1 MVTYLDYNASAPL
14 DKRVLEKMIDVY
26 TNHYGN
32 SESRTHIYGAN
43 AKEIVS
49 SARDSVAAI
58 LGVDSTDL
66 IFTSGSTESN
76 NMAIFGL
83 QEYAEKTGK
92 KHLITTAIEHKSVL
106 EPMKHLQKC
115 GYDVDIVYPDET
127 GAVKAD
133 DVLNRVRDDTLLVS
147 VMFVNSETGIIQ
159 PVQEIGASL
168 HKRGV
173 YFHIDATQALSLLND
188 KIRQTDF
195 DMLSV
200 AAHKIGGPQGIGA
213 LVLKTNRKTYMRP
226 QVSNIIYG
234 GTQERGFRPGTT
246 PVALVAGFGLAA
258 QICMD
263 ESVDNYRKCEEI
275 KSQFMRAVD
284 GLEYHVNGDP
294 KKCLPSTINIGF
306 KGIDAES
313 IFVAMK
319 ENYAFSNG
327 SACNASL
334 HKPSY
339 VLMAMGLSDD
349 LVSESVRLS
358 WSGQTKVDFSELVKY
373 IRSMN

>member
-1 MVTYLDYNASAPL
+1 
-14 DKRVLEKMIDVY
+14 
-26 TNHYGN
+26 
-32 SESRTHIYGAN
+32 
-43 AKEIVS
+43 
-49 SARDSVAAI
+49 
-58 LGVDSTDL
+58 
-66 IFTSGSTESN
+66 
-76 NMAIFGL
+76 
-83 QEYAEKTGK
+83 
-92 KHLITTAIEHKSVL
+92 
-106 EPMKHLQKC
+106 
-115 GYDVDIVYPDET
+115 
-127 GAVKAD
+127 
-133 DVLNRVRDDTLLVS
+133 
-147 VMFVNSETGIIQ
+147 MFVNSETGIIQ
-159 PVQEIGASL
+159 PVQEIGAAL

>member
-76 NMAIFGL
+76 NMAILGL

-159 PVQEIGASL
+159 PVQEIGAAL

-284 GLEYHVNGDP
+284 GLQYHVNGDP

>member
-76 NMAIFGL
+76 NMAILGL

-159 PVQEIGASL
+159 PVQEIGAAL

-284 GLEYHVNGDP
+284 GLEYHVNGGP
-294 KKCLPSTINIGF
+294 QKCLPSTLNIGF

>member
-76 NMAIFGL
+76 NMAILGL

-159 PVQEIGASL
+159 PVQEIGAAL

-284 GLEYHVNGDP
+284 GLEYHVNGGP
-294 KKCLPSTINIGF
+294 QKCLPSTINIGF

>member
-147 VMFVNSETGIIQ
+147 AMFVNSETGIIQ
-159 PVQEIGASL
+159 PVQEIGAAL

>member
-26 TNHYGN
+26 TNNFGN

-58 LGVDSTDL
+58 LGVDPTDL
-66 IFTSGSTESN
+66 LFTSGSTESN
-76 NMAIFGL
+76 NMAILGL
-83 QEYAEKTGK
+83 REYAEKTGK
-92 KHLITTAIEHKSVL
+92 RHLITTAIEHKSVL
-106 EPMKHLQKC
+106 EPVRHLQKC
-115 GYDVDIVYPDET
+115 GYDVDFVYPDET

-133 DVLNRVRDDTLLVS
+133 DVLNKVRDDTLLVS
-147 VMFVNSETGIIQ
+147 VMYVNSETGIIQ
-159 PVQEIGASL
+159 PVQDIGKEL
-168 HKRGV
+168 RRRGV

-188 KIRQTDF
+188 KIRQTEF

-200 AAHKIGGPQGIGA
+200 AAHKIGGPQGVGA
-213 LVLKTNRKTYMRP
+213 LVLKTDRKTYMRP
-226 QVSNIIYG
+226 QISNIIYG
-234 GTQERGFRPGTT
+234 GNQERGFRPGTT

-263 ESVDNYRKCEEI
+263 ERKDNYHKCEDI
-275 KSQFMRAVD
+275 KKQFMQDID
-284 GLEYHVNGDP
+284 GLPYHVNGDSQI
-294 KKCLPSTINIGF
+294 CLPSTINIGF
-306 KGIDAES
+306 NGVDAES

-339 VLMAMGLSDD
+339 VLMAMGLNDD

-358 WSGQTKVDFSELVKY
+358 WSGQTKVDFAELVRY
-373 IRSMN
+373 IRSMI

>member
-159 PVQEIGASL
+159 PVQEIGAAL
-168 HKRGV
+168 HKQGV

>member
-1 MVTYLDYNASAPL
+1 MVTYFDYNASAPL

-147 VMFVNSETGIIQ
+147 VMFVNSETGIIKT
-159 PVQEIGASL
+159 VQELGAAL

>member
-159 PVQEIGASL
+159 PVQEIGAAL

-226 QVSNIIYG
+226 QFSNIIYG

>member
-133 DVLNRVRDDTLLVS
+133 DVFNRVRDDTLLVS

-159 PVQEIGASL
+159 PVQEIGAAL

>member
-76 NMAIFGL
+76 NMAILGL

-106 EPMKHLQKC
+106 EPMKYLQKC

-159 PVQEIGASL
+159 PVQEIGAAL

-275 KSQFMRAVD
+275 KGQFMRAVD
-284 GLEYHVNGDP
+284 GLVYHVNGDP

>member
-159 PVQEIGASL
+159 PVQEIGAAL

-294 KKCLPSTINIGF
+294 QKCLPSTINIGF

-339 VLMAMGLSDD
+339 VLMAMRLSDD